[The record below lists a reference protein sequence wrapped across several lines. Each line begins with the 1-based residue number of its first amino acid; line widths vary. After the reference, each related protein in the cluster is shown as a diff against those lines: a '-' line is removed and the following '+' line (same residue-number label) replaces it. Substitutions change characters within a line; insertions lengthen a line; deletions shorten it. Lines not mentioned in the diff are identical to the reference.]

1 MITYES
7 LNDFKDSE
15 SNPPEETPLFHWPA
29 GDVLV
34 GRVSSKASSERPH
47 FRVGARWKEGNVTR
61 ALALLFRGWAES
73 ETIIFVLHV
82 SFNLTSQWCS
92 SRGVQDLGVRNT
104 TRISRG
110 SSGGGERS
118 GVLILCLCVFN
129 CICVGIPM
137 AFVGQI
143 THECICICLI
153 YVFTG

>member
-1 MITYES
+1 MILRILKVIHQRKHLCS
-7 LNDFKDSE
+7 IDLRVMF
-15 SNPPEETPLFHWPA
+15 L
-29 GDVLV
+29 LV
-34 GRVSSKASSERPH
+34 VCLPRHSSERPH

-82 SFNLTSQWCS
+82 SFKPTSQWCS

-104 TRISRG
+104 TRLSRG

-143 THECICICLI
+143 THKCICICLI
-153 YVFTG
+153 YVFIG